1 MRQPDLFAP
10 TESPAGAKPTLAAQA
25 VGRGRRAQTFPVG
38 RQCLPIFAWPPVD
51 RETFERACARPG
63 AFDPPGVAA
72 HLRKST
78 IENYARAYGRF
89 LCWLDN
95 KSLLLDNEAPAERL
109 TKQRLLDFLLDVR
122 VMMSPASLNQLL
134 RSLRQAIAILAP
146 NHDWCWVTRNAAYS
160 TRAELRQ
167 RHHRRQ
173 PFDPVLLFRRCVD
186 KMEILDHCSQSMV
199 ISVSYRDTLMA
210 ALQCLFGLRRRNLA
224 DLRYGKHLIVEG
236 GVVRLRLDCHETKT
250 GAGIDT
256 LVPVCL
262 RRYILSY
269 LRRHRPYL
277 LSGQASDAVWIN
289 SHDGPLGY
297 GAITDCLKR
306 VGLQLLGIPIDCHG
320 FRHAIATAL
329 IVRDPRQ
336 LDVASALLTHRST
349 HSVNQFYD
357 LTDRDGA
364 CRIWNRLLERV
375 LYGDTAQPTASGG
388 SAQEPSN
395 ETKSLNQ
402 YNFDFDHFSET

>member
-1 MRQPDLFAP
+1 
-10 TESPAGAKPTLAAQA
+10 
-25 VGRGRRAQTFPVG
+25 
-38 RQCLPIFAWPPVD
+38 
-51 RETFERACARPG
+51 
-63 AFDPPGVAA
+63 
-72 HLRKST
+72 
-78 IENYARAYGRF
+78 
-89 LCWLDN
+89 
-95 KSLLLDNEAPAERL
+95 
-109 TKQRLLDFLLDVR
+109 
-122 VMMSPASLNQLL
+122 
-134 RSLRQAIAILAP
+134 
-146 NHDWCWVTRNAAYS
+146 
-160 TRAELRQ
+160 
-167 RHHRRQ
+167 
-173 PFDPVLLFRRCVD
+173 
-186 KMEILDHCSQSMV
+186 MEILDHCSQSMV

-256 LVPVCL
+256 LVPVFL

-336 LDVASALLTHRST
+336 LDVASALLTHRWTERLRRVGSDRAIYVVDGPVYPFDPAGMRRLVGTST
-349 HSVNQFYD
+349 K
-357 LTDRDGA
+357 
-364 CRIWNRLLERV
+364 
-375 LYGDTAQPTASGG
+375 GDYHVATT
-388 SAQEPSN
+388 
-395 ETKSLNQ
+395 
-402 YNFDFDHFSET
+402 